1 MYKTKTNKRDRQIMQ
16 QLRNGKAFIWDS
28 NSDKLE
34 LEEFI
39 DWAVNGLGQDYGY
52 DRLIFA
58 FDAKKDDAGDANP
71 PKAVA
76 TCRGDEEAFKTVIMF
91 NECGL
96 VCNLERKPKN

>member
-1 MYKTKTNKRDRQIMQ
+1 MNKTKTNTRDKQISIE
-16 QLRNGKAFIWDS
+16 LKNGEAFIWDS
-28 NSDKLE
+28 NSNNLE
-34 LEEFI
+34 LEEFLN
-39 DWAVNGLGQDYGY
+39 WAVNGLGQDYGY

-58 FDAKKDDAGDANP
+58 HDAKEDGAGDSP

-96 VCNLERKPKN
+96 ICAVRNKPKG